1 MPAHQYVQ
9 HDWPPALWALLL
21 LVLATLVV
29 VGMGLF
35 LWGAARPKRAQFSG
49 APAADARTARS

>member
-21 LVLATLVV
+21 LVLATVV
-29 VGMGLF
+29 VIGMGLF
-35 LWGAARPKRAQFSG
+35 LWGAARPKHSQFSG
-49 APAADARTARS
+49 EGAADARTARS